1 MTSKEMELRSGVARA
16 NIRYYE
22 AEGLL
27 TPRREKNGY
36 RDYSEADLA
45 VLEKIK
51 LLRRLGVSIEELKQL
66 FAGETE
72 LSSVLERRLEALRYD
87 RETLCRVEE
96 ICGALQSAGETFA
109 TLEPEKY
116 LQALDAPET
125 VVPDLP
131 AADALPTVCSIPRR
145 FLARLA
151 DYYLCGA
158 LIVLPLAL
166 AGVNLGAVSGGG
178 LLGQIGAM
186 VLLGL
191 LEPVCLHFFATT
203 PGKAL
208 MGLRITH
215 PDGSRLSWQEG
226 FERYLQLLWG
236 GAGFAIPIWSLV
248 QLYRSGS
255 RCMEEEPQPWDD
267 GFAYTMRGSPL
278 RCGLAFA
285 AAAVAFVAGDKAFSG
300 YASLPPNRGA
310 LTVEEFA
317 ENYNRQADY
326 LNISGKRLD
335 ENGRFTWETP
345 ENSIVINIGGWEE
358 TTLDYT
364 LEDGIITAITYHGET
379 LEDGLLTLP
388 QNTIMLLTSALLW
401 AQEEVPLLAEPRVE
415 MFEEMEQRGWEG
427 YTFTNWGATVSLTV
441 EYTGYRSSGEYLF
454 LEDGKAGIAAFTFTI
469 TLEQ

>member
-1 MTSKEMELRSGVARA
+1 MTSKEMELAA
-16 NIRYYE
+16 
-22 AEGLL
+22 
-27 TPRREKNGY
+27 
-36 RDYSEADLA
+36 
-45 VLEKIK
+45 
-51 LLRRLGVSIEELKQL
+51 
-66 FAGETE
+66 
-72 LSSVLERRLEALRYD
+72 
-87 RETLCRVEE
+87 
-96 ICGALQSAGETFA
+96 
-109 TLEPEKY
+109 
-116 LQALDAPET
+116 
-125 VVPDLP
+125 LP
-131 AADALPTVCSIPRR
+131 AADTLPTVCSIPRR
-145 FLARLA
+145 FLARLG
-151 DYYLCGA
+151 DYYLCVA

-166 AGVNLGAVSGGG
+166 AGVNLKAVSGGVLFG
-178 LLGQIGAM
+178 EIGAI

-191 LEPVCLHFFATT
+191 LEPLCLRFFAAT

-208 MGLRITH
+208 MGLRITR
-215 PDGSRLSWQEG
+215 PDGSHLSWQEG
-226 FERYLQLLWG
+226 FERYLQLLWEG
-236 GAGFAIPIWSLV
+236 IGFFIPIWSLV
-248 QLYRSGS
+248 QLYRSGA
-255 RCMEEEPQPWDD
+255 RCMDDEPQPWDD

-454 LEDGKAGIAAFTFTI
+454 LEEGKAGSAAFTFTI